1 MTLGLSRSKRQGR
14 RQPSLE
20 RDRLQSESQVSPGGL
35 QLRQKKI
42 LLVEDDEDIQRFV
55 SRLMQLEGAD
65 LTVCSNAEDGEARI
79 LVEHFDLVLLDVN
92 LPGRTGWD
100 LLEGARKLHA
110 EYPIVV
116 FTASVNPEYE
126 QKAFGL
132 GATGFITKPVGAR
145 ELVDRLKSYLDS

>member
-1 MTLGLSRSKRQGR
+1 MAGH
-14 RQPSLE
+14 
-20 RDRLQSESQVSPGGL
+20 SPG
-35 QLRQKKI
+35 RI

-65 LTVCSNAEDGEARI
+65 LTVCGNAEEGEARI
-79 LVEHFDLVLLDVN
+79 LQEDFDLVLLDVN
-92 LPGRTGWD
+92 LPGRSGWD
-100 LLEGARKLHA
+100 LLEGARRLHA

-145 ELVDRLKSYLDS
+145 ELVDRLKSYMDHA